1 MRIFQKIMNKY
12 LKGGLMKKGIIVML
26 IIVGCISSAAK
37 KSKQEIEIPNIEA
50 QMEKAEKI
58 EGYKAKKDVAWHK
71 TEYNKILK
79 YLNKSKKQEV

>member
-1 MRIFQKIMNKY
+1 MRIFQKIMNNY

-50 QMEKAEKI
+50 QME
-58 EGYKAKKDVAWHK
+58 
-71 TEYNKILK
+71 
-79 YLNKSKKQEV
+79 